1 MTRYSRQDVLRILQ
15 ISARQLTGWERANL
29 IPVCE
34 QYSFRELSQ
43 LRTLRALQHS
53 RMSPRSIRDSVE
65 AMQAVSGLSNPLLEA
80 AVIPTGSRLAFRHHG
95 AMVDPIRRQLLF
107 DFEAAPGHPTGRRA
121 IPVAM
126 LPPPRT
132 EGNRDPELQHLFV
145 RAVQAEEQ
153 GRKASAMDLYR
164 QILAIDPA
172 YTAALINL
180 GTLNYHNKNYAQA
193 EDLYRQATKADPS
206 YVLAHFDLGN
216 VLDELERIDESID
229 SYLRA
234 TALAPGYGDA
244 HYNLALAYERRGE
257 RRRALRHWQSYIRL
271 DKTGPWADH
280 ARSQIRKLLSREKLA
295 IAHRTDGYL
304 PRIRANHTPLE
315 LVLSS
320 EAYPGT
326 LSPTA

>member
-1 MTRYSRQDVLRILQ
+1 MIRYNRQDVLRILQ

-34 QYSFRELSQ
+34 QYGFRELSQ
-43 LRTLRALQHS
+43 LHTLRALQHS

-80 AVIPTGSRLAFRHHG
+80 AVILTGSRLAFRHHG

-107 DFEAAPGHPTGRRA
+107 DFEATAGRRA
-121 IPVAM
+121 IPAAM

-132 EGNRDPELQHLFV
+132 EGNRDPELQRLFV
-145 RAVQAEEQ
+145 RAIQAEEQ
-153 GRKASAMDLYR
+153 GRKASAMELYR
-164 QILAIDPA
+164 QILSQDPA

-180 GTLNYHNKNYAQA
+180 GTLHYHNKNYKQA
-193 EDLYRQATKADPS
+193 EDLYSQATKADPS

-216 VLDELERIDESID
+216 VLDELERIEESID

-234 TALAPGYGDA
+234 IALAPGYGDA

-257 RRRALRHWQSYIRL
+257 RRRALQHWQTYIRL

-280 ARSQIRKLLSREKLA
+280 ARGQIRKLLSREKLT
-295 IAHRTDGYL
+295 ITHRANGYL
-304 PRIRANHTPLE
+304 PRIGAARIQLE
-315 LVLSS
+315 LVAPA
-320 EAYPGT
+320 EARTGT
-326 LSPTA
+326 LDPTA

>member
-1 MTRYSRQDVLRILQ
+1 VTRYSRQDVLRILQ

-43 LRTLRALQHS
+43 LRTLRGLQHS

-80 AVIPTGSRLAFRHHG
+80 AVIRTGSRLAFRHHG

-107 DFEAAPGHPTGRRA
+107 DFEATSGPGTGRRA
-121 IPVAM
+121 IPVTI

-145 RAVQAEEQ
+145 RAIQAEEQ
-153 GRKASAMDLYR
+153 GRKATAMELYR
-164 QILAIDPA
+164 QILTIDPA

-180 GTLNYHNKNYAQA
+180 GTLHYHNKNYTQA

-229 SYLRA
+229 CYQCA
-234 TALAPGYGDA
+234 VALAPGYGDA

-280 ARSQIRKLLSREKLA
+280 ARSQIRKLLSRERLA

-304 PRIRANHTPLE
+304 PRTRPSHTPLE
-315 LVLSS
+315 LVVTSQARTGRSS
-320 EAYPGT
+320 T
-326 LSPTA
+326 

>member
-15 ISARQLTGWERANL
+15 ISARQLTGWERASL
-29 IPVCE
+29 IPICE

-53 RMSPRSIRDSVE
+53 RMSPRFIRDSVE

-80 AVIPTGSRLAFRHHG
+80 AVIANGSRLAFRHHG

-107 DFEAAPGHPTGRRA
+107 DFETTPGLTAGRRA
-121 IPVAM
+121 VLVAM

-153 GRKASAMDLYR
+153 GSKASAMELYR
-164 QILAIDPA
+164 QLLAIDPA

-180 GTLNYHNKNYAQA
+180 GTLHYHNKNYVQA

-216 VLDELERIDESID
+216 VLDELERIEESID
-229 SYLRA
+229 SYRRA
-234 TALAPGYGDA
+234 IALAPGYGDA

-257 RRRALRHWQSYIRL
+257 RRRALQHWQAYIRL
-271 DKTGPWADH
+271 DKTGPWAEH
-280 ARSQIRKLLSREKLA
+280 ARGQVRKLLSREKLA
-295 IAHRTDGYL
+295 IAHRAAGYL
-304 PRIRANHTPLE
+304 PRMGASRARLK
-315 LVLSS
+315 LVVSS
-320 EAYPGT
+320 EAQADT